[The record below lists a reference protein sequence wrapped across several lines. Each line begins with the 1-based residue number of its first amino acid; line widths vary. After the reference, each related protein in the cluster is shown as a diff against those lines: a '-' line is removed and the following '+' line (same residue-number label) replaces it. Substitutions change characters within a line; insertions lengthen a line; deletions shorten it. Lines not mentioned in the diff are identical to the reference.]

1 MSSLLQGYRIFFHNI
16 TLLRVEQMKQ
26 TNFRWRK
33 TREYEK
39 FKVILDQRK
48 TQHYITNIPLL
59 LLIFASM
66 LIIANTWHGFCLC
79 LREQSCLLDPPTMI
93 GVVAVASSLVYIVI
107 SQSVCLTYRETL
119 TVRSSSARQ
128 GTLPQDTRLVNFVT
142 RTS

>member
-1 MSSLLQGYRIFFHNI
+1 
-16 TLLRVEQMKQ
+16 MKQ

-66 LIIANTWHGFCLC
+66 LIIVEHLAWFL
-79 LREQSCLLDPPTMI
+79 SLLER
-93 GVVAVASSLVYIVI
+93 AELLA
-107 SQSVCLTYRETL
+107 
-119 TVRSSSARQ
+119 
-128 GTLPQDTRLVNFVT
+128 
-142 RTS
+142 